1 MNKQALYFQDF
12 SIDSNISIERKFRTD
27 SNLFLI
33 GLIKT
38 DLAQTTFIKSCLST
52 GTNDNFVF
60 LLWFFQRNLNDPQT
74 KVETILQENSFQTL
88 FDDIECR
95 QPIVFQK
102 DTNIIPHTHHQMFD
116 DLMWELPRFW
126 WHKRA
131 TQKITFESSNF
142 GNWDFVQMNFPQLD
156 LQAFM
161 QELKEM
167 KIIEPTNKS
176 ENCIHLRSF
185 LAKCIFSFFH
195 YDQTS
200 NVAKNTQLLNFKVK
214 VINTW
219 LAITLPN
226 ELIKVMNFLANEGG
240 VIILGN
246 PDSKKY
252 LNFDQ
257 HLYFLNAFKNMNN
270 FKIDSLSEL
279 KNVTFVPKNK
289 WLITRDINHLQLDA
303 IKLTFEKNTIIQG
316 PPGTGKTETIST
328 LIANFIQSNEAN
340 SPYDNTHICVL
351 TEKHSALKVIEERF
365 RNQIPS
371 FHSQNI
377 LNTKDIFFDGMKNL
391 NNPVKNKDIQSMQH
405 YPFLKFKTFKSIG
418 SNLMGDV
425 LIIDEASQVPAIK
438 IIPFLKNFKRIVL
451 VGDEQQLTTKSRWN
465 PNFAPSLLDFF
476 EPYFEKIMLETHYRS
491 SDEALINFS
500 SINHYHKRLKAL
512 PSQENLKVEPITIKK
527 VKGCFKDSFNS
538 IEASAVL
545 DILVDKICSRAD
557 LFNENFV
564 DVKRRTIDIGVI
576 AFNKTQK
583 KELQKQLYYNDE
595 QNYFHPVARWLARN
609 DIDGYNTMTLL
620 QKHHLISL
628 YFSRFKLAIGFID
641 GYRAIKFW
649 DIETLQGQEANDI
662 IISTVYGPN
671 KKGQLTNRFGVFN
684 TINSGRMINVAMSRA
699 KNTLTI
705 ITSLSKKYF
714 EDENFKINSNNAK
727 LVELINYIEQTNV
740 SQTKEIPVISQELNS
755 LLSQL
760 KINTNDFV
768 SFDLNK
774 EVGQDLK
781 LDFFGLKKDNTCV
794 VVKRFDNSTKHQIVD
809 LRKYLVNR
817 GYDNIFLINQDIPN
831 EIERI
836 QELNKLVSIWN

>member
-38 DLAQTTFIKSCLST
+38 DLAQTTFVKSCLST
-52 GTNDNFVF
+52 GANDNFVF

-95 QPIVFQK
+95 QPIIFQK

-131 TQKITFESSNF
+131 TQKITFDSSNF

-156 LQAFM
+156 LQVFM
-161 QELKEM
+161 QELREM
-167 KIIEPTNKS
+167 KIIEPT
-176 ENCIHLRSF
+176 NCIHLRSF
-185 LAKCIFSFFH
+185 LARFIFSFFH
-195 YDQTS
+195 YDPTS
-200 NVAKNTQLLNFKVK
+200 NVTKNTQLLNFKVK

-240 VIILGN
+240 IIILGN

-252 LNFDQ
+252 LNFDR
-257 HLYFLNAFKNMNN
+257 HLYFLNAFKNVNN

-279 KNVTFVPKNK
+279 KNVTFTPENK
-289 WLITRDINHLQLDA
+289 WLITQNINHLQLDA
-303 IKLTFEKNTIIQG
+303 IKLAFEKNIIIQG

-328 LIANFIQSNEAN
+328 LIANFIQSNETN
-340 SPYDNTHICVL
+340 SSYGNTYICVL
-351 TEKHSALKVIEERF
+351 TEKRSALKVIEERF
-365 RNQIPS
+365 HNQIPS

-391 NNPVKNKDIQSMQH
+391 NNPVNNKDIQRIQH
-405 YPFLKFKTFKSIG
+405 YPFLKFETFKSIG

-465 PNFAPSLLDFF
+465 PNFVPSLLDFF

-527 VKGCFKDSFNS
+527 VKGCFKDSFNL
-538 IEASAVL
+538 IEVSTVL

-576 AFNKTQK
+576 TFNKTQK

-595 QNYFHPVARWLARN
+595 QNYFHSVARWLARN

-620 QKHHLISL
+620 QKHHLTSL

-740 SQTKEIPVISQELNS
+740 SRTKEIPVINQELNS
-755 LLSQL
+755 LLLQL

-794 VVKRFDNSTKHQIVD
+794 VVKLFDNSTKHQIVD